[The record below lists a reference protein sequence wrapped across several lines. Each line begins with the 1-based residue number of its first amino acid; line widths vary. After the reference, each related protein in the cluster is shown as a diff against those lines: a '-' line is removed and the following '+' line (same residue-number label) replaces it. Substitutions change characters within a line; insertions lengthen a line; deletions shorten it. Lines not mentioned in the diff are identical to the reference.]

1 MTTRTKVATLDELR
15 DFARAFSDWFRD
27 LDGELLRSP
36 LQAKERDE
44 IDAILYAIAD
54 LTEDVT
60 RVIKRSQKWE
70 AVK

>member
-27 LDGELLRSP
+27 LDAELLRSP

-44 IDAILYAIAD
+44 VDAILYAIAD

-60 RVIKRSQKWE
+60 RVLKRSQKWE
-70 AVK
+70 AEK